1 MTKEVPQTRENHVML
16 DPLFHFFLAPGGL
29 VLLIWAIVRVIRH
42 PSSESAL
49 LTALALLMFVLAF
62 KARSYSLKV
71 QDRIIRLE
79 ERLRLASLLD
89 APNCGRIAELTES
102 QLIALR
108 FASDSEAPGLAV
120 RALNEKLDRKGIKA
134 AIQHWRGDY
143 FRV

>member
-1 MTKEVPQTRENHVML
+1 MSKPVPQTRENHARL
-16 DPLFHFFLAPGGL
+16 DPPFHFFLVPGIFL
-29 VLLIWAIVRVIRH
+29 LLIWAIVNVVHH
-42 PSSESAL
+42 PSTQSAL
-49 LTALALLMFVLAF
+49 LTALALLMLVLAL
-62 KARSYSLKV
+62 KTRAYSLKV

-89 APNCGRIAELTES
+89 APNCGRIAELTQS

-108 FASDSEAPGLAV
+108 FASDAEAPELAV

-134 AIQHWRGDY
+134 AIQHWRADY

>member
-1 MTKEVPQTRENHVML
+1 VPGI
-16 DPLFHFFLAPGGL
+16 FL
-29 VLLIWAIVRVIRH
+29 LLIWAIVNVVHH
-42 PSSESAL
+42 PSTQSAL
-49 LTALALLMFVLAF
+49 LTALALLMLVLAL
-62 KARSYSLKV
+62 KTRAYSLKV

-108 FASDSEAPGLAV
+108 FASDAEAPELAA
-120 RALNEKLDRKGIKA
+120 RALNERLDRKGIKA
-134 AIQHWRGDY
+134 AIQHWRADY